1 MKRLINFLAILWIG
15 FQSVNLYSANNISFF
30 VQSPSYLMSGET
42 YNVNVTINRDDVKGY
57 SKFEIEVPNGFELE
71 ATQTSGANF
80 IFDNNIAKFIW
91 ILLPNIDELTISYKI
106 TIPKNY
112 IGKDKIFNRFFYIY
126 NNERQLQEFYSNIKV
141 VNIENDKNNFASV
154 LTINEIVYKVQIG
167 AFSNKLN
174 NNFLNSIN
182 IKKYKIEEVLD
193 NYLYKYLVAD
203 FKTLEEA
210 QKFIENCNIDGAFI
224 IAFNNYQRITIKE
237 AKTLEK

>member
-1 MKRLINFLAILWIG
+1 
-15 FQSVNLYSANNISFF
+15 
-30 VQSPSYLMSGET
+30 
-42 YNVNVTINRDDVKGY
+42 
-57 SKFEIEVPNGFELE
+57 
-71 ATQTSGANF
+71 
-80 IFDNNIAKFIW
+80 
-91 ILLPNIDELTISYKI
+91 
-106 TIPKNY
+106 
-112 IGKDKIFNRFFYIY
+112 
-126 NNERQLQEFYSNIKV
+126 
-141 VNIENDKNNFASV
+141 
-154 LTINEIVYKVQIG
+154 
-167 AFSNKLN
+167 LN